1 MVLSLLSGT
10 ARAAE
15 LCPVIRPGN
24 CPAETKIL
32 EALEDDTRLEFIETP
47 LNQFTDFLRDQHD
60 IPIAIDVKA
69 LDEVGV
75 PMDTPITGN
84 VKGVSLHAGLQF
96 LLAPLDLTY
105 CIEDEVLK
113 ITTQQAAESRPE
125 LRIYDV
131 SALLSDGEDAASLV
145 GTLQAA
151 TQPEPRMVAPAG
163 GYGGGYPGMGLPG
176 MPAGGS
182 PAAGMP
188 PGAGMLPGAAIGAA
202 PRKPDA
208 TLPRIV
214 PHKRLLIV
222 RHTSVGHREFSKLLE
237 ALAFAVKSPATG
249 VEHKKP

>member
-1 MVLSLLSGT
+1 
-10 ARAAE
+10 
-15 LCPVIRPGN
+15 
-24 CPAETKIL
+24 
-32 EALEDDTRLEFIETP
+32 
-47 LNQFTDFLRDQHD
+47 
-60 IPIAIDVKA
+60 
-69 LDEVGV
+69 
-75 PMDTPITGN
+75 
-84 VKGVSLHAGLQF
+84 
-96 LLAPLDLTY
+96 
-105 CIEDEVLK
+105 
-113 ITTQQAAESRPE
+113 
-125 LRIYDV
+125 
-131 SALLSDGEDAASLV
+131 
-145 GTLQAA
+145 
-151 TQPEPRMVAPAG
+151 
-163 GYGGGYPGMGLPG
+163 MGLPG